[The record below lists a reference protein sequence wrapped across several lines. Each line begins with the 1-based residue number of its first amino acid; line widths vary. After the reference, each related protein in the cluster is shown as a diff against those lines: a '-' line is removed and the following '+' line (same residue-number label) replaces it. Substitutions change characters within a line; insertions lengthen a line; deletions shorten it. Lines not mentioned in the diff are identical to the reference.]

1 MTQVF
6 DSIESAHEY
15 VGLLL
20 EAIEETASEVDV
32 DLGQTNSAS
41 SSRRRETFRLIAYK
55 LAQLRFHI
63 EASQRRLNDLRILD
77 RMLDDGNS
85 ATAG

>member
-20 EAIEETASEVDV
+20 EAIEETASEVDD
-32 DLGQTNSAS
+32 DLGQTNTAS
-41 SSRRRETFRLIAYK
+41 SSRRHETFRLIAYK
-55 LAQLRFHI
+55 LEQLRFHI
-63 EASQRRLNDLRILD
+63 EASQSRLNDLRILD
-77 RMLDDGNS
+77 RILEEGSS